1 MNGKEKQEFIES
13 LISDIDKT
21 TDIRLRKNVY
31 IYTTI
36 PNKQIENIKKYVAE
50 GWEVDK
56 EFKTKIRLK
65 LKKEKKRLLVD
76 KIWVLFA

>member
-31 IYTTI
+31 IYHYS
-36 PNKQIENIKKYVAE
+36 KQTDRKY
-50 GWEVDK
+50 
-56 EFKTKIRLK
+56 
-65 LKKEKKRLLVD
+65 
-76 KIWVLFA
+76 

>member
-65 LKKEKKRLLVD
+65 LKK
-76 KIWVLFA
+76 

>member
-31 IYTTI
+31 IYI
-36 PNKQIENIKKYVAE
+36 P
-50 GWEVDK
+50 
-56 EFKTKIRLK
+56 
-65 LKKEKKRLLVD
+65 
-76 KIWVLFA
+76 LFQTNR